1 MNEQEL
7 IHELRLGNEAAF
19 RWLVNNYR
27 NRVYNTVLNILHQE
41 AEAEDA
47 AQETFI
53 QVFESI
59 AKFKEESSL
68 ATWIYRIAVRK
79 ALDKLR
85 KRKLVKRLQMIL
97 PWWMPEEKKKDD
109 NAFIHPGILAENRE
123 KAGVL
128 FNAIRSLPDNQRVA
142 FTLIKVQGM
151 GYDEAAAIMEQS
163 IKAIESLVSR
173 AKGNLQKKL
182 ATYYNTIKEQ

>member
-19 RWLVNNYR
+19 RWLVNHYR
-27 NRVYNTVLNILHQE
+27 NRVYNTVLNILQQE

-53 QVFESI
+53 QVFESVI
-59 AKFKEESSL
+59 KFKEESSL
-68 ATWIYRIAVRK
+68 STWIYRIAVRK

-85 KRKLVKRLQMIL
+85 KRKLISRVQLIL
-97 PWWMPEEKKKDD
+97 PWWMPEEKKRD
-109 NAFIHPGILAENRE
+109 NNCFIHPGILAENKE
-123 KAGVL
+123 KAAIL
-128 FNAIRSLPDNQRVA
+128 FDAIRKLPDNQKVA

-151 GYDEAAAIMEQS
+151 GYEEAAEIMEQS

-173 AKGNLQKKL
+173 AKANLQKNL
-182 ATYYNTIKEQ
+182 AGYYKTIKE